1 MTKNN
6 TDLFQNA
13 IELYLTWLELDKGL
27 SKNTV
32 KSYHYDISQF
42 LKFIFKKKLKNWES
56 VQCGHFDAWLN
67 QLGAEG
73 LSKQSQSRKFTS
85 IRSFSIFLYN
95 ECIIK
100 KNFSELSYR
109 PKLDKKL
116 PITLEIN
123 EITKL
128 INVAKSGKIYGPRDY
143 CIIELMYSAGLR
155 VSELCFLKI
164 EHLNIKEGI
173 IRVFGKGSKERIVPL
188 GINAKQALDTYLVCS
203 RPSFVNTNTDTTVFL
218 SRLGKGLSRKT
229 IWYMIKRY
237 SEKALIKKI
246 INPHTMRHSFATHLL
261 EGGADLRSI
270 QDLLGHADISTTQ
283 IYTNMQKTRLQ
294 EEHSINHP
302 RKLKGNGLP

>member
-32 KSYHYDISQF
+32 KSYHSDISQF
-42 LKFIFKKKLKNWES
+42 LKFLFKKKLKNWDS
-56 VQCGHFDAWLN
+56 VQSSHFDAWLN

-85 IRSFSIFLYN
+85 IRSFSKFLLS
-95 ECIIK
+95 ERIIK
-100 KNFSELSYR
+100 KDFSELSYR
-109 PKLDKKL
+109 PILDKKL

-123 EITKL
+123 EMTQL
-128 INVAKSGKIYGPRDY
+128 INVAKSDTIYGLRDY

-164 EHLNIKEGI
+164 EHMNIEDGI
-173 IRVFGKGSKERIVPL
+173 LRVFGKGPKERIVPL
-188 GINAKQALDTYLVCS
+188 GENAKRALDAYLVRS
-203 RPSFVNTNTDTTVFL
+203 RPSFVNTNTDTTIFL
-218 SRLGKGLSRKT
+218 SRMGRALSRKT

-237 SEKALIKKI
+237 SEKALIKKAI
-246 INPHTMRHSFATHLL
+246 KPHTMRHSFATHLL

-283 IYTNMQKTRLQ
+283 IYTNMQKARLQ
-294 EEHSINHP
+294 EEHSIHHP
-302 RKLKGNGLP
+302 RN

>member
-1 MTKNN
+1 LTKNN

-32 KSYHYDISQF
+32 KSYHSDISQF
-42 LKFIFKKKLKNWES
+42 LKFLFKKKLKNWDS
-56 VQCGHFDAWLN
+56 VQSSHFDAWLN

-85 IRSFSIFLYN
+85 IRSFSKFLLS
-95 ECIIK
+95 ERIIK
-100 KNFSELSYR
+100 KDFSELSYR

-123 EITKL
+123 EMTQL
-128 INVAKSGKIYGPRDY
+128 INVAKSDTIYGLRDY

-164 EHLNIKEGI
+164 EHMNIEDGI
-173 IRVFGKGSKERIVPL
+173 LRVFGKGSKERIVPL
-188 GINAKQALDTYLVCS
+188 GENAKRALDAYLVRS
-203 RPSFVNTNTDTTVFL
+203 RPSFVNTNTDTTIFL
-218 SRLGKGLSRKT
+218 SRMGRALSRKT

-237 SEKALIKKI
+237 SEKALIKKAI
-246 INPHTMRHSFATHLL
+246 KPHTMRHSFATHLL

-283 IYTNMQKTRLQ
+283 IYTNMQKARLQ
-294 EEHSINHP
+294 EEHSVHHP
-302 RKLKGNGLP
+302 RN

>member
-32 KSYHYDISQF
+32 KSYHSDISQF
-42 LKFIFKKKLKNWES
+42 LKFLFKKKLKNWDS
-56 VQCGHFDAWLN
+56 VQSSHFDAWLN

-85 IRSFSIFLYN
+85 IRSFSKFLLS
-95 ECIIK
+95 ERIIK
-100 KNFSELSYR
+100 KDFSELSYR

-123 EITKL
+123 EMTQL
-128 INVAKSGKIYGPRDY
+128 INVAKSDTIYGLRDY

-164 EHLNIKEGI
+164 EHMNIEDGI
-173 IRVFGKGSKERIVPL
+173 LRVFGKGSKERIVPL
-188 GINAKQALDTYLVCS
+188 GENAKRALDAYLVRS
-203 RPSFVNTNTDTTVFL
+203 RPSFMNTNTDTTIFL
-218 SRLGKGLSRKT
+218 SRMGKGLSRKT

-237 SEKALIKKI
+237 SEKALIKKAI
-246 INPHTMRHSFATHLL
+246 KPHTMRHSFATHLL

-283 IYTNMQKTRLQ
+283 IYTNMLKARLQ
-294 EEHSINHP
+294 EEHSIHHP
-302 RKLKGNGLP
+302 RN

>member
-32 KSYHYDISQF
+32 KSYHSDISQF
-42 LKFIFKKKLKNWES
+42 LKFLFKKKLKNWDS
-56 VQCGHFDAWLN
+56 VQSSHFDAWLN

-85 IRSFSIFLYN
+85 IRSFSKFLLS
-95 ECIIK
+95 ERIIK
-100 KNFSELSYR
+100 KDFSELSYR

-123 EITKL
+123 EMTQL
-128 INVAKSGKIYGPRDY
+128 INVAKSDTIYGLRDY

-164 EHLNIKEGI
+164 EHMNIEDGI
-173 IRVFGKGSKERIVPL
+173 LRVFGKGSKERIVPL
-188 GINAKQALDTYLVCS
+188 GENAKRALDAYLVRS
-203 RPSFVNTNTDTTVFL
+203 RPSFVNTNTDTTIFL
-218 SRLGKGLSRKT
+218 SRMGKGLSRKT

-237 SEKALIKKI
+237 SEKALIKKAI
-246 INPHTMRHSFATHLL
+246 KPHTMRHSFATHLL

-283 IYTNMQKTRLQ
+283 IYTNMQKARLQ
-294 EEHSINHP
+294 EEHSIHHP
-302 RKLKGNGLP
+302 RN

>member
-1 MTKNN
+1 LTKNN

-32 KSYHYDISQF
+32 KSYHSDISQF
-42 LKFIFKKKLKNWES
+42 LKFLFKKKLKNWDS
-56 VQCGHFDAWLN
+56 VQSSHFDAWLN

-85 IRSFSIFLYN
+85 IRSFSKFLLS
-95 ECIIK
+95 ERIIK
-100 KNFSELSYR
+100 KDFSELSYR

-123 EITKL
+123 EMTQL
-128 INVAKSGKIYGPRDY
+128 INVAKSDTIYGLRDY

-164 EHLNIKEGI
+164 EHMNIEDGI
-173 IRVFGKGSKERIVPL
+173 LRVFGKGSKERIVPL
-188 GINAKQALDTYLVCS
+188 GENAKRALDAYLVRS
-203 RPSFVNTNTDTTVFL
+203 RPSFVNTNTDTTIFL
-218 SRLGKGLSRKT
+218 SRMGKALSRKT

-237 SEKALIKKI
+237 SEKALIKKAI
-246 INPHTMRHSFATHLL
+246 KPHTMRHSFATHLL

-283 IYTNMQKTRLQ
+283 IYTNMQKARLQ
-294 EEHSINHP
+294 EEHSIHHP
-302 RKLKGNGLP
+302 RN

>member
-32 KSYHYDISQF
+32 KGYHSDISQF
-42 LKFIFKKKLKNWES
+42 LKFLFKKKLKNWDS
-56 VQCGHFDAWLN
+56 VQSSHFDAWLN

-85 IRSFSIFLYN
+85 IRSFSKFLLS
-95 ECIIK
+95 ERIIK
-100 KNFSELSYR
+100 KDFSELSYR

-123 EITKL
+123 EMTQL
-128 INVAKSGKIYGPRDY
+128 INVAKSDTIYGLRDY

-164 EHLNIKEGI
+164 EHMNIEDGI
-173 IRVFGKGSKERIVPL
+173 LRVFGKGSKERIVPL
-188 GINAKQALDTYLVCS
+188 GENAKRALDAYLVRS
-203 RPSFVNTNTDTTVFL
+203 RPSFVNTNTDTTIFL
-218 SRLGKGLSRKT
+218 SRMGRALSRKT

-237 SEKALIKKI
+237 SEKALIKKAI
-246 INPHTMRHSFATHLL
+246 KPHTMRHSFATHLL

-283 IYTNMQKTRLQ
+283 IYTNMQKARLQ
-294 EEHSINHP
+294 EEHSIHHP
-302 RKLKGNGLP
+302 RN

>member
-1 MTKNN
+1 MKNN

-32 KSYHYDISQF
+32 KSYHSDISQF
-42 LKFIFKKKLKNWES
+42 LKFLFKKKLKNWDS
-56 VQCGHFDAWLN
+56 VQSSHFDAWLY
-67 QLGAEG
+67 QLGAER

-85 IRSFSIFLYN
+85 IRSFSKFLLS
-95 ECIIK
+95 ERIIK
-100 KNFSELSYR
+100 NDFSELSYR

-123 EITKL
+123 EMTQL
-128 INVAKSGKIYGPRDY
+128 INVAKSDTIYGLRDY

-164 EHLNIKEGI
+164 EHMNIEDGI
-173 IRVFGKGSKERIVPL
+173 LRIFGKGSKERIVPL
-188 GINAKQALDTYLVCS
+188 GKNAKRALDAYLVRS
-203 RPSFVNTNTDTTVFL
+203 RPSFVNTNTDSTIFL
-218 SRLGKGLSRKT
+218 SRMGKGLSRKT

-237 SEKALIKKI
+237 SEKALIKKSI
-246 INPHTMRHSFATHLL
+246 KPHTMRHSFATHLL

-283 IYTNMQKTRLQ
+283 IYTNMQKARLQ
-294 EEHSINHP
+294 EEHSIHHP
-302 RKLKGNGLP
+302 RN

>member
-32 KSYHYDISQF
+32 KSYHSDISQF
-42 LKFIFKKKLKNWES
+42 LKFLFKKKLKNWDS
-56 VQCGHFDAWLN
+56 VQSNHFDAWLN

-85 IRSFSIFLYN
+85 VRSFSKFLLI
-95 ECIIK
+95 ERIIK
-100 KNFSELSYR
+100 KDFSELSYR

-123 EITKL
+123 EMTQL
-128 INVAKSGKIYGPRDY
+128 INVAKSDTIYGLRDY

-164 EHLNIKEGI
+164 EHMNIEDGI
-173 IRVFGKGSKERIVPL
+173 LRIFGKGSKERIVPL
-188 GINAKQALDTYLVCS
+188 GKNAKRALDAYLVRS
-203 RPSFVNTNTDTTVFL
+203 RPSFVNTNTDTTIFL
-218 SRLGKGLSRKT
+218 SRIGKGLSRKT
-229 IWYMIKRY
+229 IWHMIKRY
-237 SEKALIKKI
+237 SEKALIKKVI
-246 INPHTMRHSFATHLL
+246 KPHTMRHSFATHLL

-283 IYTNMQKTRLQ
+283 IYTNMQKARLQ
-294 EEHSINHP
+294 EEHSIHHP
-302 RKLKGNGLP
+302 RN

>member
-1 MTKNN
+1 LTKNN

-32 KSYHYDISQF
+32 KSYHSDISQF
-42 LKFIFKKKLKNWES
+42 LKFLFKKKLKNWDS
-56 VQCGHFDAWLN
+56 VQSSHFDAWLN

-85 IRSFSIFLYN
+85 IRSFSKFLLS
-95 ECIIK
+95 ERIIK
-100 KNFSELSYR
+100 KDFSELSYR

-123 EITKL
+123 EMTQL
-128 INVAKSGKIYGPRDY
+128 INVAKSDTIYGLRDY

-164 EHLNIKEGI
+164 EHMNIEDGI
-173 IRVFGKGSKERIVPL
+173 LRVFGKGSKERIVPL
-188 GINAKQALDTYLVCS
+188 GENAKRALDAYLVRS
-203 RPSFVNTNTDTTVFL
+203 RPSFVNTNTDTTIFL
-218 SRLGKGLSRKT
+218 SRMGKGLSRKT

-237 SEKALIKKI
+237 SEKALIKKAI
-246 INPHTMRHSFATHLL
+246 KPHTMRHSFATHLL

-283 IYTNMQKTRLQ
+283 IYTNMQKARLQ
-294 EEHSINHP
+294 EEHSIHHP
-302 RKLKGNGLP
+302 RN

>member
-32 KSYHYDISQF
+32 KSYHSDISQF
-42 LKFIFKKKLKNWES
+42 LKFLFKKKLKNWDS
-56 VQCGHFDAWLN
+56 VQSSHFDAWLN

-85 IRSFSIFLYN
+85 IRSFSKFLLS
-95 ECIIK
+95 ERIIK
-100 KNFSELSYR
+100 KDFSELSYR

-123 EITKL
+123 EMTQL
-128 INVAKSGKIYGPRDY
+128 INVAKSDTIYGLRDY

-164 EHLNIKEGI
+164 EHMNIEDGI
-173 IRVFGKGSKERIVPL
+173 LRVFGKGSKERIVPL
-188 GINAKQALDTYLVCS
+188 GENAKRALDAYLVRS
-203 RPSFVNTNTDTTVFL
+203 RPSFVNTNTDTTIFL
-218 SRLGKGLSRKT
+218 SRMGRALSRKT

-237 SEKALIKKI
+237 SKKALIKKAI
-246 INPHTMRHSFATHLL
+246 KPHTMRHSFATHLL

-283 IYTNMQKTRLQ
+283 IYTNMQKARLQ
-294 EEHSINHP
+294 EEHSIHHP
-302 RKLKGNGLP
+302 RN

>member
-1 MTKNN
+1 MAKNN

-32 KSYHYDISQF
+32 KSYHSDISQF
-42 LKFIFKKKLKNWES
+42 LKFLFKKKLKNWDS
-56 VQCGHFDAWLN
+56 VQSSHFDAWLN
-67 QLGAEG
+67 QFGAEG

-85 IRSFSIFLYN
+85 IRSFSKFLLN
-95 ECIIK
+95 ERIIK
-100 KNFSELSYR
+100 KDFSELSYR

-123 EITKL
+123 EMTQL
-128 INVAKSGKIYGPRDY
+128 INVAKSDTIYGLRDY

-164 EHLNIKEGI
+164 EHMNIEDGI
-173 IRVFGKGSKERIVPL
+173 LRVFGKGSKERIVPL
-188 GINAKQALDTYLVCS
+188 GENAKRAIDAYLVRS

-218 SRLGKGLSRKT
+218 SRMGKGLSRKT

-237 SEKALIKKI
+237 SEKALIKKAI
-246 INPHTMRHSFATHLL
+246 KPHTMRHSFATHLL

-283 IYTNMQKTRLQ
+283 IYTNMQKARLQ
-294 EEHSINHP
+294 EEHSIHHP
-302 RKLKGNGLP
+302 RN

>member
-32 KSYHYDISQF
+32 KSYHSDISQF
-42 LKFIFKKKLKNWES
+42 LKFLFKKKLKNWDS
-56 VQCGHFDAWLN
+56 VQSSHFDAWLN

-85 IRSFSIFLYN
+85 IRSFSKFLLS
-95 ECIIK
+95 ERIIK
-100 KNFSELSYR
+100 KDFSELSYR

-123 EITKL
+123 EMTQL
-128 INVAKSGKIYGPRDY
+128 INVAKSDTIYGLRDY

-164 EHLNIKEGI
+164 EHMNIEDGI
-173 IRVFGKGSKERIVPL
+173 LRVFGKGSKERIVPL
-188 GINAKQALDTYLVCS
+188 GENAKRALDAYLVRS
-203 RPSFVNTNTDTTVFL
+203 RPNFVNTNTDTTIFL
-218 SRLGKGLSRKT
+218 SRMGKGLSRKT

-237 SEKALIKKI
+237 SEKALIKKAI
-246 INPHTMRHSFATHLL
+246 KPHTMRHSFATHLL

-283 IYTNMQKTRLQ
+283 IYTSMQKARLQ
-294 EEHSINHP
+294 EEHAIHHP
-302 RKLKGNGLP
+302 RKSS

>member
-1 MTKNN
+1 MTENN

-32 KSYHYDISQF
+32 KSYHSDISQF
-42 LKFIFKKKLKNWES
+42 LKFLFKKKLKNWDS
-56 VQCGHFDAWLN
+56 VQSSHFDAWLN

-85 IRSFSIFLYN
+85 IRSFSKFLLS
-95 ECIIK
+95 ERIIK
-100 KNFSELSYR
+100 KDFSELSYR

-123 EITKL
+123 EMTQL
-128 INVAKSGKIYGPRDY
+128 INVAKSDTIYGLRDY

-164 EHLNIKEGI
+164 EHMNIEDGI
-173 IRVFGKGSKERIVPL
+173 LRVFGKGSKERIVPL
-188 GINAKQALDTYLVCS
+188 GENAKRALDAYLVRS
-203 RPSFVNTNTDTTVFL
+203 RPSFVNTNTDTTIFL
-218 SRLGKGLSRKT
+218 SRMGRALSRKT

-237 SEKALIKKI
+237 SEKALIKKAI
-246 INPHTMRHSFATHLL
+246 KPHTMRHSFATHLL

-283 IYTNMQKTRLQ
+283 IYTNMQKARLQ
-294 EEHSINHP
+294 EEHFIHHP
-302 RKLKGNGLP
+302 RN

>member
-32 KSYHYDISQF
+32 KSYHSDISQF
-42 LKFIFKKKLKNWES
+42 LKFLFKKKLKNWDS
-56 VQCGHFDAWLN
+56 VQSSHFDAWLN

-85 IRSFSIFLYN
+85 IRSFSKFLLS
-95 ECIIK
+95 ERIIK
-100 KNFSELSYR
+100 KDFSELSYR

-123 EITKL
+123 EMTQL
-128 INVAKSGKIYGPRDY
+128 INVAKSDTIYGLRDY

-164 EHLNIKEGI
+164 EHMNIEDGI
-173 IRVFGKGSKERIVPL
+173 LRVFGKGSKERIVPL
-188 GINAKQALDTYLVCS
+188 GENAKRALDAYLVRS
-203 RPSFVNTNTDTTVFL
+203 RPSFVNTNTDTTIFL
-218 SRLGKGLSRKT
+218 SRMGKALSRKT

-237 SEKALIKKI
+237 SEKALIKKAI
-246 INPHTMRHSFATHLL
+246 KPHTMRHSFATHLL

-283 IYTNMQKTRLQ
+283 IYTNMQKARLQ
-294 EEHSINHP
+294 EEHFIHHP
-302 RKLKGNGLP
+302 RN

>member
-32 KSYHYDISQF
+32 KGYHSDISQF
-42 LKFIFKKKLKNWES
+42 LKFLFKKKLKNWDS
-56 VQCGHFDAWLN
+56 VQSSHFDAWLN

-85 IRSFSIFLYN
+85 IRSFSKFLLS
-95 ECIIK
+95 ERIIK
-100 KNFSELSYR
+100 KDFSELSYR

-123 EITKL
+123 EMTQL
-128 INVAKSGKIYGPRDY
+128 INVAKSDTIYGLRDY

-164 EHLNIKEGI
+164 EHMNIEDGI
-173 IRVFGKGSKERIVPL
+173 LRVFGKGSKERIVPL
-188 GINAKQALDTYLVCS
+188 GENAKRALDAYLVRS
-203 RPSFVNTNTDTTVFL
+203 RPSFVNTNTDTTIFL
-218 SRLGKGLSRKT
+218 SRMGKGLSRKT

-237 SEKALIKKI
+237 SEKALIKKAI
-246 INPHTMRHSFATHLL
+246 KPHTMRHSFATHLL

-283 IYTNMQKTRLQ
+283 IYTNMQKARLQ
-294 EEHSINHP
+294 EEHSIHHP
-302 RKLKGNGLP
+302 RN

>member
-32 KSYHYDISQF
+32 KSYHSDISQF
-42 LKFIFKKKLKNWES
+42 LKFLFKKKLKNWDS
-56 VQCGHFDAWLN
+56 VQSSHFDAWLN

-85 IRSFSIFLYN
+85 IRSFSKFLLS
-95 ECIIK
+95 ERIIK
-100 KNFSELSYR
+100 KDFSELSYR

-123 EITKL
+123 EMTQL
-128 INVAKSGKIYGPRDY
+128 INVAKSDTIYGLRDY

-164 EHLNIKEGI
+164 EHLNIEDGI
-173 IRVFGKGSKERIVPL
+173 LRVFGKGSKERIVPL
-188 GINAKQALDTYLVCS
+188 GENAKRALDAYLVRS
-203 RPSFVNTNTDTTVFL
+203 RPSFVNTNTDTTIFL
-218 SRLGKGLSRKT
+218 SRMGKALSRKT

-237 SEKALIKKI
+237 SEKALIKKAI
-246 INPHTMRHSFATHLL
+246 KPHTMRHSFATHLL

-283 IYTNMQKTRLQ
+283 IYTNMQKARLQ
-294 EEHSINHP
+294 EEHSIHHP
-302 RKLKGNGLP
+302 RN

>member
-32 KSYHYDISQF
+32 KSYHSDISQF
-42 LKFIFKKKLKNWES
+42 LKFLFKKKLKNWDS
-56 VQCGHFDAWLN
+56 VQSSHFDAWLN

-85 IRSFSIFLYN
+85 IRSFSKFLLS
-95 ECIIK
+95 ERIIK
-100 KNFSELSYR
+100 KDFSELSYR

-123 EITKL
+123 EMTQL
-128 INVAKSGKIYGPRDY
+128 INVAKSDTIYGLRDY

-164 EHLNIKEGI
+164 EHMNIEDGI
-173 IRVFGKGSKERIVPL
+173 LRVFGKGSKERIVPL
-188 GINAKQALDTYLVCS
+188 GENAKRALDAYLVRS
-203 RPSFVNTNTDTTVFL
+203 RPSFMNTNTDTTIFL
-218 SRLGKGLSRKT
+218 SRMGKGLSRKT

-237 SEKALIKKI
+237 SEKALIKKAI
-246 INPHTMRHSFATHLL
+246 KPHTMRHSFATHLL

-283 IYTNMQKTRLQ
+283 IYTNMQKARLQ
-294 EEHSINHP
+294 EEHSIHHP
-302 RKLKGNGLP
+302 RN

>member
-32 KSYHYDISQF
+32 KGYHSDISQF
-42 LKFIFKKKLKNWES
+42 LKFLFKKKLKNWDS
-56 VQCGHFDAWLN
+56 VQSSHFDAWLN

-85 IRSFSIFLYN
+85 IRSFSKFLLS
-95 ECIIK
+95 ERIIK
-100 KNFSELSYR
+100 KDFSELSYR

-123 EITKL
+123 EMTQL
-128 INVAKSGKIYGPRDY
+128 INVAKSDTIYGLRDY

-164 EHLNIKEGI
+164 EHMNIEDGI
-173 IRVFGKGSKERIVPL
+173 LRVFGKGSKERIVPL
-188 GINAKQALDTYLVCS
+188 GENAKRALDAYLVRS
-203 RPSFVNTNTDTTVFL
+203 RPSFVNTNTDTTIFL
-218 SRLGKGLSRKT
+218 SRMGRALSRKT

-237 SEKALIKKI
+237 SEKALIKKAI
-246 INPHTMRHSFATHLL
+246 KPHTMRHSFATHLL

-283 IYTNMQKTRLQ
+283 IYTNMQKARLQ
-294 EEHSINHP
+294 EEHSVHHP
-302 RKLKGNGLP
+302 RN

>member
-32 KSYHYDISQF
+32 KGYHSDISQF
-42 LKFIFKKKLKNWES
+42 LKFLFKKKLKNWDS
-56 VQCGHFDAWLN
+56 VQSSHFDAWLN
-67 QLGAEG
+67 QLGAER

-85 IRSFSIFLYN
+85 IRSFSKFLLS
-95 ECIIK
+95 ERIIK
-100 KNFSELSYR
+100 KDFSELSYR

-123 EITKL
+123 EMTQL
-128 INVAKSGKIYGPRDY
+128 INVAKSDTIYGLRDY

-164 EHLNIKEGI
+164 EHMNIEDGI
-173 IRVFGKGSKERIVPL
+173 LRVFGKGSKERIVPL
-188 GINAKQALDTYLVCS
+188 GENAKRALDAYLVRS
-203 RPSFVNTNTDTTVFL
+203 RPSFVNTNTDTTIFL
-218 SRLGKGLSRKT
+218 SRMGKALSRKT

-237 SEKALIKKI
+237 SEKALIKKAI
-246 INPHTMRHSFATHLL
+246 KPHTMRHSFATHLL

-283 IYTNMQKTRLQ
+283 IYTNMQKARLQ
-294 EEHSINHP
+294 EEHSIHHP
-302 RKLKGNGLP
+302 RN

>member
-32 KSYHYDISQF
+32 KSYHSDISQF
-42 LKFIFKKKLKNWES
+42 LKFLFKKKLKNWDS
-56 VQCGHFDAWLN
+56 VQSSHFDAWLN

-85 IRSFSIFLYN
+85 IRSFSKFLLS
-95 ECIIK
+95 ERIIK
-100 KNFSELSYR
+100 KDFSELSYR

-123 EITKL
+123 EMTQL
-128 INVAKSGKIYGPRDY
+128 INVAKSDTIYGLRDY

-164 EHLNIKEGI
+164 EHMNIEDGI
-173 IRVFGKGSKERIVPL
+173 LRVFGKGSKERIVPL
-188 GINAKQALDTYLVCS
+188 GENAKRALDAYLVRS
-203 RPSFVNTNTDTTVFL
+203 RPSFVNTNTDTTIFL
-218 SRLGKGLSRKT
+218 SRMGKALSRKT

-237 SEKALIKKI
+237 SEKALIKKAI
-246 INPHTMRHSFATHLL
+246 KPHTMRHSFATHLL

-283 IYTNMQKTRLQ
+283 IYTNMQKARLR
-294 EEHSINHP
+294 EEHSIHHP
-302 RKLKGNGLP
+302 RN

>member
-32 KSYHYDISQF
+32 KSYHSDISQF
-42 LKFIFKKKLKNWES
+42 LKFLFKKKLKNWDS
-56 VQCGHFDAWLN
+56 VQSSHFDAWLN

-85 IRSFSIFLYN
+85 IRSFSKFLLS
-95 ECIIK
+95 ERIIK
-100 KNFSELSYR
+100 KDFSELSFR

-123 EITKL
+123 EMTQL
-128 INVAKSGKIYGPRDY
+128 INVAKSDTIYGLRDY

-164 EHLNIKEGI
+164 EHMNIEDGI
-173 IRVFGKGSKERIVPL
+173 LRVFGKGSKERIVPL
-188 GINAKQALDTYLVCS
+188 GENAKRALDAYLVRS
-203 RPSFVNTNTDTTVFL
+203 RPSFVNTNTDTTIFL
-218 SRLGKGLSRKT
+218 SRMGKALSRKT

-237 SEKALIKKI
+237 SEKALIKKAI
-246 INPHTMRHSFATHLL
+246 KPHTMRHSFATHLL

-283 IYTNMQKTRLQ
+283 IYTNMQKARLQ
-294 EEHSINHP
+294 EEHSIHHP
-302 RKLKGNGLP
+302 RN

>member
-1 MTKNN
+1 LTKNN

-32 KSYHYDISQF
+32 KSYHSDISQF
-42 LKFIFKKKLKNWES
+42 LKFLFKKKLKNWDS
-56 VQCGHFDAWLN
+56 VQSSHFDAWLN

-73 LSKQSQSRKFTS
+73 LSKHSQSRKFTS
-85 IRSFSIFLYN
+85 IRSFSKFLLS
-95 ECIIK
+95 ERIIK
-100 KNFSELSYR
+100 KDFSELSYR

-123 EITKL
+123 EMTQL
-128 INVAKSGKIYGPRDY
+128 INVAKSDTIYGLRDY

-164 EHLNIKEGI
+164 EHMNIEDGI
-173 IRVFGKGSKERIVPL
+173 LRVFGKGSKERIVPL
-188 GINAKQALDTYLVCS
+188 GENAKRALDAYLVRS
-203 RPSFVNTNTDTTVFL
+203 RPSFVNTNTDTTIFL
-218 SRLGKGLSRKT
+218 SRMGKGLSRKT

-237 SEKALIKKI
+237 SEKALIKKAI
-246 INPHTMRHSFATHLL
+246 KPHTMRHSFATHLL

-283 IYTNMQKTRLQ
+283 IYTNMQKARLQ
-294 EEHSINHP
+294 EEHSIHHP
-302 RKLKGNGLP
+302 RN

>member
-32 KSYHYDISQF
+32 KSYHSDISQF
-42 LKFIFKKKLKNWES
+42 VKFLFKKKLKNWDS
-56 VQCGHFDAWLN
+56 VQSSHFDAWLN

-85 IRSFSIFLYN
+85 IRSFSKFLLS
-95 ECIIK
+95 ERIIK
-100 KNFSELSYR
+100 KDFSELSYR

-123 EITKL
+123 EMTQL
-128 INVAKSGKIYGPRDY
+128 INVAKSDTIYGLRDY

-164 EHLNIKEGI
+164 EHMNIEDRI
-173 IRVFGKGSKERIVPL
+173 LRVFGKGSKERIVPL
-188 GINAKQALDTYLVCS
+188 GENAKRALDAYLVRS
-203 RPSFVNTNTDTTVFL
+203 RPSFVNTNTDTTIFL
-218 SRLGKGLSRKT
+218 SRMGRALSRKT

-237 SEKALIKKI
+237 SEKALIKKAI
-246 INPHTMRHSFATHLL
+246 KPHTMRHSFATHLL
-261 EGGADLRSI
+261 EGGADLRLSLI
-270 QDLLGHADISTTQ
+270 HI
-283 IYTNMQKTRLQ
+283 
-294 EEHSINHP
+294 
-302 RKLKGNGLP
+302 

>member
-32 KSYHYDISQF
+32 KGYHSDISQF
-42 LKFIFKKKLKNWES
+42 LKFLFKKKLKNWDS
-56 VQCGHFDAWLN
+56 VQSSHFDAWLN

-85 IRSFSIFLYN
+85 IRSFSKFLLS
-95 ECIIK
+95 ERIIK
-100 KNFSELSYR
+100 KDFSELSYR

-123 EITKL
+123 EMTQL
-128 INVAKSGKIYGPRDY
+128 INVAKSDTIYGLRDY

-164 EHLNIKEGI
+164 EHMNIEDGI
-173 IRVFGKGSKERIVPL
+173 LRVFGKGSKERIVPL
-188 GINAKQALDTYLVCS
+188 GENAKRALDAYLVRS
-203 RPSFVNTNTDTTVFL
+203 RPSFVNTNTDTTIFL
-218 SRLGKGLSRKT
+218 SRMGKGLSRKT

-237 SEKALIKKI
+237 SEKALIKKAI
-246 INPHTMRHSFATHLL
+246 KPHTMRHSFATHLL

-283 IYTNMQKTRLQ
+283 IYTNMQKARLQ
-294 EEHSINHP
+294 EEHSVHHP
-302 RKLKGNGLP
+302 RN